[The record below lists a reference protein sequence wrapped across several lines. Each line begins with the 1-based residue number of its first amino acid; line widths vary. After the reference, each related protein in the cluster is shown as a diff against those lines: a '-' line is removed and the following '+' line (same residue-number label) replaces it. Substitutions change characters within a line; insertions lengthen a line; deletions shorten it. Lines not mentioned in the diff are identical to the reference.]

1 LEPDL
6 IFLDVMMPK
15 MDGWAVLA
23 ALKADPSLASI
34 PVVMLTIVGDREMG
48 YTLGASEYLSK
59 PINRAVLAKM
69 VGKYCTK
76 SSTKGVMI
84 VDDDDATRQVVSRT
98 LTRGGWTVVDAENG
112 RIALE
117 RLKKFEPNLILL
129 DLVMP
134 QMDGFQFLTAL
145 RNDGVH
151 ANVPVVV
158 LTSKDLTPS
167 ERSQLTG
174 RVETIVQKGD
184 YSREALLREIKRLV
198 ALNEPGK
205 AVPTRQS
212 VDSTINRAANLPAG
226 E

>member
-1 LEPDL
+1 
-6 IFLDVMMPK
+6 
-15 MDGWAVLA
+15 
-23 ALKADPSLASI
+23 
-34 PVVMLTIVGDREMG
+34 MLTIVGDREMG

-59 PINRAVLAKM
+59 PINRAILAKM
-69 VGKYCTK
+69 VEKYCMK

-112 RIALE
+112 QIALE

-198 ALNEPGK
+198 ALNEPPK